1 MAKTNVN
8 YQEGHHRKVPDKCA
22 VDGVVGTVGKLTGI
36 CGSISVNGKSE
47 CRAHGNKKCKHRI
60 KRGEK

>member
-8 YQEGHHRKVPDKCA
+8 HQEGHHRNEPDKCA
-22 VDGVVGTVGKLTGI
+22 VDGNLGRVGKYGAI

-60 KRGEK
+60 KWGEK